1 MLSLLRKVECFAD
14 LQDDALELVAAL
26 VTPVDFERGTF
37 VCREGE
43 QGDRMFIVESGEIS
57 VLKAV
62 DGDDPV
68 EVAVLR
74 RGDIAGEMGLFGDCR
89 RTASLRTRTACKAW
103 SLDYDEFALLVEA
116 NGTVARHLLT
126 YLAGH
131 LANASSTMARLMAR
145 SMERGLRVAFFHAV
159 PSRNRQYLAHN
170 EHNYLMQFFEPRL
183 SLDTVALA
191 MGFRVVVVS
200 ANDRVDRPVVDEL
213 ASLGVEMIALRCAGF
228 NNVDLEACEEH
239 DISVARVPAY
249 SPYAVAEHS
258 IALMMGLNRCIHRA
272 NHRVREGN
280 FSLEGLQGFDMHGKT
295 VGVIG
300 TGKIG
305 ECALNILN
313 GFGCRLLAHDL
324 HPKQSLVDTLGVT
337 YVEVDDL
344 LQESDIVSLHA
355 PLTESTHHL
364 IDAAA
369 IAKMKRGVML
379 INTSR
384 GGLVETTALVEGL
397 KTGQVGYAG
406 LDVYEEEADY
416 FFEDHSSDV
425 IRDDLLARLTTFNNV
440 MITSHMGSL
449 TRDAQEAI
457 VRTTIANIR
466 EFEEGMRGAELSNSI
481 ARAR

>member
-1 MLSLLRKVECFAD
+1 MLSLLKNVACFAG
-14 LQDDALELVAAL
+14 LDDDTLELIGAL
-26 VTPVDFERGTF
+26 VTPVAFDRDTV

-43 QGDRMFIVESGEIS
+43 AGDRMFIVESGEIA
-57 VLKAV
+57 VLKSV
-62 DGDDPV
+62 DGDDPI

-74 RGDIAGEMGLFGDCR
+74 RGDIAGEMGLFGDR
-89 RTASLRTRTACKAW
+89 TRTASLTARTACKAW
-103 SLDYDEFALLVEA
+103 SLDYDMFGRLVDD

-145 SMERGLRVAFFHAV
+145 DMERGLRVAFFHAV

-170 EHNYLMQFFEPRL
+170 DHHYVMRFFEPRL

-191 MGFRVVVVS
+191 MGFRVIVVS

-213 ASLGVEMIALRCAGF
+213 ASLGVEMIDLRCAGF
-228 NNVDLEACEEH
+228 NNVDLEACETHEM
-239 DISVARVPAY
+239 SVARVPAY

-272 NHRVREGN
+272 DHRVREGN

-295 VGVIG
+295 VGVVG

-305 ECALNILN
+305 ECALTILK
-313 GFGCRLLAHDL
+313 GFGCRLLTHDPY
-324 HPKQSLVDTLGVT
+324 PKPSLVDTLGVT
-337 YVEVDDL
+337 YVELDEL
-344 LQESDIVSLHA
+344 LAESDIISLHA
-355 PLTESTHHL
+355 PLMESTHHL
-364 IDAAA
+364 IDASA

-384 GGLVETTALVEGL
+384 GGLVDTGALVDGL
-397 KTGQVGYAG
+397 KTGQIGYAG

-425 IRDDLLARLTTFNNV
+425 IADDLLARLTTFNNV

-457 VRTTIANIR
+457 VRTTIGNIR
-466 EFEEGMRGAELSNSI
+466 EFEEGKRGRELTNAI
-481 ARAR
+481 DVPR